1 MTTTTH
7 VNHSTTTTPAPTK
20 KVTTDTAKKF
30 VFPVALAIAAAIAW
44 VFLFTTGMTVGAMG
58 AFTYPAK
65 AALIIGIYNI
75 VIMAWPV
82 VLAVQKRQ
90 LMVLRL
96 LFVAATIVVSLIM
109 LPWLFISAAGL
120 AQALWGLKIF
130 GVLALLLHG
139 LTAYLLTRYSGPD
152 RDVEAERGELRGIA
166 DNTRKAE
173 QKATMANKAL
183 EAHRLQMDQDKCV
196 HAKLQKTATKR
207 QEAYQ
212 HATEVFKKD
221 PLVVERDEAKEK
233 VDAKTAEIAKL
244 DELRDEIQSKIW
256 RSANSNE
263 KTRLQSNLDNL
274 NGERASLTAEL
285 ASLEANAARLEA
297 EVQGSDI
304 KKQLDAATAA
314 HAKASGAEATQQKD
328 LDDAEKV
335 AKKAT
340 KKAGAA
346 NATLTSLQTDKDNA
360 TTRIEAADKA
370 AKSVWRDVI
379 IWPAVAFI
387 GAFLL
392 YPAWYGWVLV
402 DVVS

>member
-1 MTTTTH
+1 MTTTTPIH
-7 VNHSTTTTPAPTK
+7 TTSTSNSDATK
-20 KVTTDTAKKF
+20 SVSETAKKF
-30 VFPVALAIAAAIAW
+30 VFPIALAIAAAIAW

-152 RDVEAERGELRGIA
+152 RDVEAECNQLRGLG
-166 DNTRKAE
+166 DNILKAE
-173 QKATMANKAL
+173 QDATMANKAL
-183 EAHRLQMDQDKCV
+183 EGHREQLNQDKRA
-196 HAKLQKTATKR
+196 HTTLQVAATNCR
-207 QEAYQ
+207 EAYQ
-212 HATEVFKKD
+212 QATEVFKKD
-221 PLVVERDEAKEK
+221 PLVIKRDEAKDK
-233 VDAKTAEIAKL
+233 VDAKTATIAKL
-244 DELRDEIQSKIW
+244 DEQRDEVQKKIW
-256 RSANSNE
+256 NSANAGK
-263 KTRLQSNLDNL
+263 KTELQSNLDNL
-274 NGERASLTAEL
+274 NAERASLTAQL
-285 ASLEANAARLEA
+285 VSLETEATRLEA
-297 EVQGSDI
+297 EVQGSDV
-304 KKQLDAATAA
+304 KKELDDATAA
-314 HAKASGAEATQQKD
+314 HMEASGAEATQQKD

-335 AKKAT
+335 AKEAT
-340 KKAGAA
+340 KKAGVA
-346 NATLTSLQTDKDNA
+346 NATLTSLQTDKDSA

-370 AKSVWRDVI
+370 AKGVWRDVI

-392 YPAWYGWVLV
+392 YPSWYGWVLV